1 MKNHLVQFSMLLSC
15 CAGNLQ
21 AQIGSEFETESLT
34 PNTLIA
40 SSFINDNEGWLA
52 DHGTSP
58 VMNPIL
64 NSSLIGAFTK
74 HLMASASYISW
85 EERVV

>member
-21 AQIGSEFETESLT
+21 AQIGSEFETDSLT
-34 PNTLIA
+34 PNALIA

-52 DHGTSP
+52 DHGTP
-58 VMNPIL
+58 HAMNPTP
-64 NSSLIGAFTK
+64 SSSPIGAFTK
-74 HLMASASYISW
+74 CLMELTTCI
-85 EERVV
+85 